1 MKRART
7 RQSGVAAITA
17 VLVVAIAASAAS
29 IMLAQQSATLDQ
41 ARLIASRAQADQY
54 ALAGLD
60 WARGVLDADA
70 KAAGG
75 VDSLDEGWAQPI
87 VGLPVER
94 AMVAGAIIDEQ
105 GKLNLNNLVNAAGQK
120 NDAGVLAFQH
130 LLASL
135 GLSPDLA
142 YAVLDWIDADGDLSG
157 SAGAEDPYYL
167 GLPRPYRAANS
178 PMAQV
183 EELYRVRGFDAAAV
197 AKLRPYVTALD
208 RGTLI
213 NVNTASIPVLTAV
226 LPGVSAEKIAQLVEA
241 RKSAPLRSLPDVTK
255 ILGAEASPN
264 LGVLDVKSGFFS
276 VIVQVS
282 QDDVQLSVDALVAR
296 MAPAGGAPGSWIV
309 WRRTRS

>member
-1 MKRART
+1 MSRSRA
-7 RQSGVAAITA
+7 RQSGIAAVTA

-60 WARGVLDADA
+60 WARGVLDADL
-70 KAAGG
+70 KGAGN

-94 AMVAGAIIDEQ
+94 AMVAGAIADEQ

-120 NDAGVLAFQH
+120 SDADVLMFQR

-135 GLSPDLA
+135 NLSPDLA
-142 YAVLDWIDADGDLSG
+142 FAALDWIDADADLSS
-157 SAGAEDPYYL
+157 SAGAEDAYYL
-167 GLPRPYRAANS
+167 ALARPYRAANS

-183 EELYRVRGFDAAAV
+183 EELYRVRGFDAATV

-208 RGTLI
+208 RGTRV
-213 NVNTASIPVLTAV
+213 NVNTASVPVLAAV
-226 LPGVSAEKIAQLVEA
+226 LQGVSEDKIARLVER
-241 RKSAPLRSLPDVTK
+241 RKAMPLRSVSEVTTL
-255 ILGAEASPN
+255 LGNEA
-264 LGVLDVKSGFFS
+264 
-276 VIVQVS
+276 
-282 QDDVQLSVDALVAR
+282 
-296 MAPAGGAPGSWIV
+296 APAFKFI
-309 WRRTRS
+309 

>member
-1 MKRART
+1 MMRT
-7 RQSGVAAITA
+7 RHRQSGLAAVTA

-29 IMLAQQSATLDQ
+29 VMLAQQSATLDQ
-41 ARLIASRAQADQY
+41 ARLIAARAQADQY

-60 WARGVLDADA
+60 WARGVLDADS
-70 KAAGG
+70 KAAGN

-94 AMVAGAIIDEQ
+94 AMVAGAITDEQ
-105 GKLNLNNLVNAAGQK
+105 GKFNLNNLVNAAGQK
-120 NDAGVLAFQH
+120 SDADVLVFQR

-142 YAVLDWIDADGDLSG
+142 FAVVDWIDADSDLSG

-167 GLPRPYRAANS
+167 AQARPYRAPNA

-183 EELYRVRGFDAAAV
+183 EELYRVRGFDAASV
-197 AKLRPYVTALD
+197 AKLKPFVAALD
-208 RGTLI
+208 RGTRV
-213 NVNTASIPVLTAV
+213 NVNTASIPVLAAILQGVSEDKIARLVERRKV
-226 LPGVSAEKIAQLVEA
+226 LP
-241 RKSAPLRSLPDVTK
+241 LRAMPEVTAL
-255 ILGAEASPN
+255 LGAESTQ
-264 LGVLDVKSGFFS
+264 GQGFLDVKSAFFA

-282 QDDVQLSVDALVAR
+282 QDDVQLSMDALVAR
-296 MAPAGGAPGSWIV
+296 TAPAGAAPGTWVV